1 MNKKYEFVTGEV
13 IEVEISGDIAEVIL
27 EMEMEDYKSNRRET
41 RRHNSIDSMK
51 ENAFQFEDET
61 IDVISI
67 FEAKEM
73 SKELH
78 DAINK
83 LKLPQKEL
91 VQKIFFQGISI
102 TQISKEDG
110 ISKAGVISRLNKIY
124 KNLKKFLN

>member
-1 MNKKYEFVTGEV
+1 
-13 IEVEISGDIAEVIL
+13 
-27 EMEMEDYKSNRRET
+27 
-41 RRHNSIDSMK
+41 
-51 ENAFQFEDET
+51 
-61 IDVISI
+61 
-67 FEAKEM
+67 M